1 MIEVIIN
8 FDTES
13 MPEEVK
19 SKIKDLLWRI
29 ERYNKI
35 KGRIAQINFI
45 EPRNLENNEINDK
58 NEL

>member
-35 KGRIAQINFI
+35 KGRIAQINVV
-45 EPRNLENNEINDK
+45 EPLNPDNNEINDK